1 LASELHW
8 ANTLQ
13 HCAAFENV
21 VGKGGLGTY
30 VVMSVFVDND
40 ELVDVDDDVVVVIED
55 EVVIG
60 DAVTNGPLLHTFP
73 IDEQVAVWS
82 WEQTE

>member
-21 VGKGGLGTY
+21 DGRGGLGTY
-30 VVMSVFVDND
+30 VVMSVFVDDD
-40 ELVDVDDDVVVVIED
+40 ELVDVDDDVVVV
-55 EVVIG
+55 G
-60 DAVTNGPLLHTFP
+60 AVANGPLLHTFP

-82 WEQTE
+82 CEQTE